1 MVDRLKRSLEQLA
14 PPTCPNCQSEM
25 SWSRSSLEDAITIVH
40 VFVCPGCST
49 TAETRTMVRAGSVP
63 PAKLSAPHPHAA

>member
-1 MVDRLKRSLEQLA
+1 
-14 PPTCPNCQSEM
+14 M

-63 PAKLSAPHPHAA
+63 PAKLSAPHRHAA